1 MEEDDEPEP
10 PSKNSLI
17 PVDPNAELKLEDAP
31 ADVDVL
37 LEAAEPESKMAT
49 GRLVYRSST
58 DIAASRAKDTHD
70 YFLLLSCCIH

>member
-1 MEEDDEPEP
+1 MLKIYCDAHCAQDDEVEEDDEPEP

-49 GRLVYRSST
+49 GRLVYRSSIA
-58 DIAASRAKDTHD
+58 IAAS
-70 YFLLLSCCIH
+70 